1 MPDGSLATPSA
12 LEAAPV
18 PPAIDG
24 AAPRRAALLI
34 NEEAG
39 RARAV
44 DADRVVRLCRQAGIE
59 VVDVQRP
66 TSPDAMARAAARLAD
81 QVPGLLVAGGDG
93 ALNATLPGCL
103 HRPIALGI
111 LPTGTVN
118 VWAREIGL
126 PQRLERAV
134 EALARGSVQ
143 VVDVGQAVW
152 PETDARA
159 HFLLMAGIG
168 FDGEVTRLVD
178 RHLKRRLGRGA
189 YALAALAAYFR
200 HEPYA
205 ATVEVDGVAR
215 RIRLTQLVVANCRRY
230 GGDLPLA
237 ASAEPADG
245 WLDLWTLGPAPRL
258 AHAAR
263 FFRIVLAGADQGD
276 RLVPARARRVRIVP
290 EHEVAIQ
297 LDGDPM
303 PPYPGPIELS
313 VVPATL
319 RVWLPS
325 RG

>member
-1 MPDGSLATPSA
+1 M
-12 LEAAPV
+12 LEAASTV
-18 PPAIDG
+18 LDD

-34 NEEAG
+34 NDEAG
-39 RARAV
+39 GTRPV
-44 DADRVVRLCRQAGIE
+44 DADRIVRLCRRAGIE
-59 VVDVQRP
+59 IVDVRRP
-66 TSPDAMARAAARLAD
+66 SSPDGMARAAAGLAE

-93 ALNATLPGCL
+93 AINAALPGCL
-103 HRPIALGI
+103 NRPVALGM
-111 LPTGTVN
+111 LPAGTVN

-134 EALARGSVQ
+134 ESLAHGAVQ
-143 VVDVGQAVW
+143 AVDVGQAVW
-152 PETDARA
+152 PEAGA
-159 HFLLMAGIG
+159 HAYFLLMAGIG

-178 RHLKRRLGRGA
+178 RNLKKRLGRGA
-189 YALAALAAYFR
+189 YAQAAVAAYFR

-215 RIRLTQLVVANCRRY
+215 RLRLTQLVVANCRRY

-258 AHAAR
+258 VHAAR

-276 RLVPARARRVRIVP
+276 RLLPARARQLRIVP

-313 VVPATL
+313 IVPATL
-319 RVWLPS
+319 RAWLPS